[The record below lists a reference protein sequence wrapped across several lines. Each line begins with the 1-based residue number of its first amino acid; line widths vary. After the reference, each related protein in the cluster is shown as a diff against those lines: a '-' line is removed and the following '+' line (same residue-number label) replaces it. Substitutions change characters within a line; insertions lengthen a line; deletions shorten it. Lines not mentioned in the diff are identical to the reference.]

1 MLFRRLVSS
10 SCAGMLNAMGH
21 NLMPYFFGYELYLIC
36 KLVAGSDHMKGGG
49 VEKEIAF

>member
-1 MLFRRLVSS
+1 MSS

-36 KLVAGSDHMKGGG
+36 KLVASSTDHMKGGG